1 MFPSIRVF
9 TDKSVLCIR
18 GHSIDSK
25 SLSLAI
31 SSLTTELPALSLLPA
46 LRAIRGILLNVNR
59 ILFLFCLVPPGAP
72 TSVTGEAKNPTVA

>member
-1 MFPSIRVF
+1 MSQFFAS
-9 TDKSVLCIR
+9 
-18 GHSIDSK
+18 GGESIDST

-31 SSLTTELPALSLLPA
+31 SSLTTGSPALSLLPA
-46 LRAIRGILLNVNR
+46 LRAKRDNLRGILLNVNQ